1 MAFWTRL
8 SKVLFPK
15 KSPKMIDGSEK
26 HKQLLA
32 FDFRVRMFLKNAVS
46 CEKWKRLVD
55 FRDDNGD
62 GDEND
67 DQNENNP

>member
-1 MAFWTRL
+1 MVFWTRL

-15 KSPKMIDGSEK
+15 KSAKMIDGSEK
-26 HKQLLA
+26 HKPPLA
-32 FDFRVRMFLKNAVS
+32 FDFRVRMFLKNGVS

-55 FRDDNGD
+55 FCHDNGD
-62 GDEND
+62 GDQND

>member
-1 MAFWTRL
+1 MAFWTCL

-15 KSPKMIDGSEK
+15 KSAKMIDGSEK
-26 HKQLLA
+26 HKQLSA

-55 FRDDNGD
+55 FCHDNGD
-62 GDEND
+62 GDQND